1 MRHFIICFTRR
12 GSLHHHLSVRKG
24 FTIED
29 QLHSA
34 KFTWKHRP
42 NNQKSV
48 RELSPKMS
56 SPAEHALKITSGS
69 QSDCQ
74 NLPLAS
80 SSPCLHYSIILGPPC
95 SCLPGWV
102 MLPSKLSK
110 APDMFPAM
118 VHSPCAAPTLLAAH
132 QSPLQPQHGIY
143 KCRFKVCSH
152 VPAVTAFTTQCCHT
166 STGLTFT

>member
-1 MRHFIICFTRR
+1 MRHFIMYFPEGAVYTTIC
-12 GSLHHHLSVRKG
+12 LWKKG

-56 SPAEHALKITSGS
+56 SPAEHVLKITSGS

-80 SSPCLHYSIILGPPC
+80 SSPCLHYSIILGPRC

-132 QSPLQPQHGIY
+132 QSPLQPQQGIH
-143 KCRFKVCSH
+143 KCRFKARSH